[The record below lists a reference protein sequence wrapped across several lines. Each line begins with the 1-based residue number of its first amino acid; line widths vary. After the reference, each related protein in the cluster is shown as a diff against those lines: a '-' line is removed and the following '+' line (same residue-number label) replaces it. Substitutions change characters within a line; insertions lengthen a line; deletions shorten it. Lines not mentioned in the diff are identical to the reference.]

1 MHKRFTR
8 YPLNKAVMS
17 QLWLKI
23 SAALIGEAAKD
34 KEQLSMSPL
43 YDIRDKLMLWF
54 GPPDVFQGMV
64 RAMMQRRS
72 PGVALY
78 SWLQRHRTIFEFLQT
93 SPVALLDFAGGS
105 VGGFCRA
112 RRRATGQQ
120 PDAQPGSERLER
132 SHALVVVRDSACG
145 PREGGERRTRH
156 RCGVPRQVTCAD
168 ATSAVDAGGDLD
180 HSGRQEGL
188 SDLSPSTL

>member
-43 YDIRDKLMLWF
+43 HNIRDKLMLWF

-93 SPVALLDFAGGS
+93 SPVALSEAFA
-105 VGGFCRA
+105 
-112 RRRATGQQ
+112 
-120 PDAQPGSERLER
+120 
-132 SHALVVVRDSACG
+132 ALVAESQANSPMLSHTVRDLNVPMHSLSYETLRAAHEKVVRDGLGIDAACHG
-145 PREGGERRTRH
+145 KLPVPTQPYYKPILKEPTRRYK
-156 RCGVPRQVTCAD
+156 P
-168 ATSAVDAGGDLD
+168 
-180 HSGRQEGL
+180 
-188 SDLSPSTL
+188 TLGWNARVG